1 MSQDRRDYQKKI
13 EDGMFSRNIRADILD
28 EFDLQDLLADQIFSQ
43 VKNLPAG
50 ESRTIDFNQ
59 LLDDVPEDEFD
70 ISERLL
76 EAPSVGKAAGKSI
89 RPHLKTMVQEYYD
102 QMGWD
107 KMTGRPSEATLQ
119 KVGLT
124 ADL

>member
-70 ISERLL
+70 IDEVKEEFKNLNISELL
-76 EAPSVGKAAGKSI
+76 NEFLAI
-89 RPHLKTMVQEYYD
+89 
-102 QMGWD
+102 W
-107 KMTGRPSEATLQ
+107 
-119 KVGLT
+119 
-124 ADL
+124 